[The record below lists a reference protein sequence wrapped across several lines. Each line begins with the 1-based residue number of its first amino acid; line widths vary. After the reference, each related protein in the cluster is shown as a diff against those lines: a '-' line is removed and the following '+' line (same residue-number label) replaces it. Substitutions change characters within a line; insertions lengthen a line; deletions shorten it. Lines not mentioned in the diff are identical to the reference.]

1 MDLETCADKLILTPR
16 KKSSPPASGVKRL
29 SPGNRCG
36 HSISTIKFPLHT
48 KLIAAI
54 SVVMCLFMVTVI
66 FTVNR
71 HMRQSILDEFLKRG
85 LSVARNLAALNNGY
99 VTTYNYVKIEQNV
112 EFMVQENDL
121 LYATILFF
129 DGEPAAY
136 SGRKEFKEEILSGP
150 LNRTSFE
157 SQKTLVQYDEYR
169 GISFCEI
176 AVPIFMDQEK
186 WGTARVGFAL
196 DTMQAAITNTKKVL
210 LIIGSLAL
218 FAGSLAALFLSH
230 RITRPVNALVRSVED
245 LSQGDYDSAIRVTSR
260 DEIGYLAKRFAA
272 MQTTVK
278 ENISLLTQTNADLSL
293 SNKKLNHEIVERCKA
308 EDALLRR
315 DAVLTAVS
323 FAAQKLLQEHDWTA
337 SMPDI
342 LARLGQA
349 AGMRYIHLERC
360 QGVDEPEKNPVLFA
374 WRFDTPDPLGNSKA
388 PRVNGA
394 RERIEL
400 WVGDQ
405 LWGYLVYELSPLLQ
419 VKGSSNTIRGAMR
432 TVAGNLG
439 AAMERRETLVR
450 LKSANRAKDDFLA
463 NMSHELRTPL
473 NHIIGFTELILT
485 RQFGE
490 LNEIQAE
497 YLGDVRGSSKHLLAL
512 INDILDLSKI
522 EAGKV
527 KFEPEKVAIRQLL
540 ESSLFMVKEK
550 ALKHN
555 IQVTLAARQ
564 LPEQIIADERLLKQV
579 LYNLLGNAVKFTP
592 QKGKITLEA
601 RQMACYVRI
610 GKRKD
615 DPPRYFFVDDQPPNP
630 ADETIQKQNC
640 LEIAVTDSGIGIPP
654 EKLSHI
660 FNRFDQVES
669 SLNRQF
675 EGTGLG
681 LALAKSFI
689 ELHGGRIWAESR
701 GENQGSKFRLVIP
714 IAQSDQTDGSH

>member
-1 MDLETCADKLILTPR
+1 MLLKRRARGP
-16 KKSSPPASGVKRL
+16 SSQHP
-29 SPGNRCG
+29 
-36 HSISTIKFPLHT
+36 ISSIKFPLHT

-54 SVVMCLFMVTVI
+54 SVVMCLFMATVI
-66 FTVNR
+66 FTVNQ

-112 EFMVQENDL
+112 DFMVQENDL

-136 SGRKEFKEEILSGP
+136 SGRDEFKKEILSGK
-150 LNRTSFE
+150 LSHTSFE
-157 SQKTLVQYDEYR
+157 SHKTLVQYDEYR

-176 AVPIFMDQEK
+176 AVPIFMDNEK

-196 DTMQAAITNTKKVL
+196 DTMQEAIHTTKKVL
-210 LIIGSLAL
+210 LLIGSLAL
-218 FAGSLAALFLSH
+218 FVGCLAALFLSH

-260 DEIGYLAKRFAA
+260 DEIGYLAERFAA

-278 ENISLLTQTNADLSL
+278 ENISLLTQTNVDLSL
-293 SNKKLNHEIVERCKA
+293 SNKKLNHEILERCKA

-323 FAAQKLLQEHDWTA
+323 FAAEKLLQEHDWKA
-337 SMPDI
+337 SMPEI
-342 LARLGQA
+342 LAHLGQS

-360 QGVDEPEKNPVLFA
+360 QGVDETQDNPVLFS
-374 WRFDTPDPLGNSKA
+374 WRFDTPDPLGKSKS
-388 PRVNGA
+388 PRIKGA
-394 RERIEL
+394 GEKIAL
-400 WVGDQ
+400 LVGDQ
-405 LWGYLVYELSPLLQ
+405 LWGHLVYELSPLLQ
-419 VKGSSNTIRGAMR
+419 VKGSDKTISGAMR

-497 YLGDVRGSSKHLLAL
+497 YLGDVRGSSKHLLSL

-527 KFEPEKVAIRQLL
+527 KFEPDKVTIRQLL

-550 ALKHN
+550 ALKHQ
-555 IQVTLAARQ
+555 IQLSLAAGN
-564 LPEQIIADERLLKQV
+564 LPEEIIADERLLKQV
-579 LYNLLGNAVKFTP
+579 IYNLLGNAVKFTP
-592 QKGKITLEA
+592 EKGKITLEA
-601 RQMACYVRI
+601 RQMDCYIRS

-615 DPPRYFFVDDQPPNP
+615 DPHRYFFVDDHPPNP
-630 ADETIQKQNC
+630 DEANIQRQPC

-660 FNRFDQVES
+660 FNRFDQVDS
-669 SLNRQF
+669 ALNRQF

-681 LALAKSFI
+681 LSLAKSFI
-689 ELHGGRIWAESR
+689 ELHGGRIWAESK
-701 GENQGSKFRLVIP
+701 GENQGSKFRFVIP
-714 IAQSDQTDGSH
+714 ISKSGETAA